1 MALENKAQALKR
13 VSLEGLTF
21 IVAATQSEVGYMY
34 VPKDNAEWLNKNGFV
49 ELDNSNIN
57 SDGFVATRATDKGIK
72 KVSEET
78 SNAAPAASPQFV
90 IENVPVVVAKKGGGK
105 KGVAYPFDALEVG
118 QSFVVPATEK
128 RPDPAKSLA
137 STITNANAKYAELVF
152 EEDGTTPK
160 MRTVKNPKTGA
171 TREAQVTKLTR
182 KFSIVACDGGARIGR
197 TL

>member
-1 MALENKAQALKR
+1 MALENKAQKLKR
-13 VSLEGLTF
+13 ESLEGLSF
-21 IVAATQSEVGYMY
+21 IVTATKSEVGYMF
-34 VPKDNAEWLNKNGFV
+34 VPAENAEWLAKNGFV

-57 SDGFVATRATDKGIK
+57 GDGFIATRATEKGIS
-72 KVSEET
+72 KVMSEDT
-78 SNAAPAASPQFV
+78 NVVVAAPQFV

-182 KFSIVACDGGARIGR
+182 KFSIVACDGGCRIGR